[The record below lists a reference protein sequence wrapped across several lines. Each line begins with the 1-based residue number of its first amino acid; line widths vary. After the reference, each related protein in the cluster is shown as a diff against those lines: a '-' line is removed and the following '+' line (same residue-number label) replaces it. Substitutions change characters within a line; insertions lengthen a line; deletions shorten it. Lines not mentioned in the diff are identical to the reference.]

1 MGASVAFE
9 MAASGAFSGPVV
21 LLGISLSLQDE
32 AMFVRVLEA
41 RRAELLDDLRTNDPT
56 VMRQLLRGYFQYLGR
71 HDSPAA
77 RLCDAG
83 VPAWVVHDERGAGG
97 VTADEQST
105 LETCPNTLVI
115 TVPGTSFFLTNE
127 ESERIAELVVE
138 ALGRH

>member
-1 MGASVAFE
+1 MMGSVTKN
-9 MAASGAFSGPVV
+9 
-21 LLGISLSLQDE
+21 
-32 AMFVRVLEA
+32 VRVPEA
-41 RRAELLDDLRTNDPT
+41 RRVELLDDLRRNDPP
-56 VMRQLLRGYFQYLGR
+56 VMRQLFRGYFQYLGR

-83 VPAWVVHDERGAGG
+83 VPAWVVHDDRGAGR

-105 LETCPNTLVI
+105 LETGPNTLVI
-115 TVPGTSFFLTNE
+115 TVLGTSFFLTNE